1 MTALSLS
8 ADGTTIELTGDLTHE
23 TVPSLY
29 RSMTETI
36 TPATRDRIRR
46 IGCSKIGRSDSAG
59 VALIE
64 LIRERVGSHVEIEG
78 APEGMR
84 DTLSLFTSH
93 DADEGAKASAAP
105 PRLLARSKERLRG
118 AAGGLS
124 GYIRVAADSMIWAL
138 FDVFGRR
145 QRRRGSFVTQSVRI
159 GVQSIG
165 IIALLSFI
173 IGFIVALQSA
183 AQLRLFG
190 ANIYVVNL
198 LALFV
203 VREMGPLMTAVLVA
217 GRSGSSIA
225 SEIATMK
232 VTEELDALQVMGLS
246 PVRYVVV
253 PKVLAITAVMP
264 VLTMVS
270 MVVAILGGM
279 AISLPY
285 LDLTART
292 FLGQFVD
299 VLSVYDLVTGFSK
312 SVVFAWQIVIVAAYY
327 GFRATGGAEG
337 VGLVTTKS
345 VVASIFSVIVI
356 DVFFSFAY
364 LT

>member
-1 MTALSLS
+1 MAALSLS
-8 ADGTTIELTGDLTHE
+8 ADGTTIQLTGDLTQE
-23 TVPSLY
+23 TVPALY
-29 RSMTETI
+29 RSMTETL
-36 TPATRDRIRR
+36 TSAHRDRIRR
-46 IGCSKIGRSDSAG
+46 IGCSGIEGSDSAG

-84 DTLSLFTSH
+84 DTLSLFTSR
-93 DADEGAKASAAP
+93 DEGAKAGTE
-105 PRLLARSKERLRG
+105 PRPLLARSRQRLRG
-118 AAGGLS
+118 AAGGITD
-124 GYIRVAADSMIWAL
+124 YIRVAADSMVWAL
-138 FDVFGRR
+138 FDLFGHR

-165 IIALLSFI
+165 IIGLLSFI
-173 IGFIVALQSA
+173 LGFIVALQSA
-183 AQLRLFG
+183 AQLRIFG

-203 VREMGPLMTAVLVA
+203 VREMGPLMTAVIVA

-292 FLGQFVD
+292 FVGQFVD
-299 VLSVYDLVTGFSK
+299 VLSLYDLVTGFSK

>member
-1 MTALSLS
+1 MATLSIRPDETTLALS
-8 ADGTTIELTGDLTHE
+8 GQLTHR
-23 TVPSLY
+23 TVPELY
-29 RSMTETI
+29 RRLSELGFESVS
-36 TPATRDRIRR
+36 RID
-46 IGCSKIGRSDSAG
+46 CSGVESADSAG
-59 VALIE
+59 IAFIE
-64 LIRERVGSHVEIEG
+64 VVRERVAARAPVEGLSAEM
-78 APEGMR
+78 EQ
-84 DTLSLFTSH
+84 TLSLFRWH
-93 DADEGAKASAAP
+93 EQEAVEPAKPQGVLEGVRA
-105 PRLLARSKERLRG
+105 RLRR
-118 AAGGLS
+118 AVS
-124 GYIRVAADSMIWAL
+124 GFRGYVRVAADAMVWAL
-138 FDVFGRR
+138 FDAFRR
-145 QRRRGSFVTQSVRI
+145 GQRRRGSFITQSLRI
-159 GVQSIG
+159 GVESIG

-232 VTEELDALQVMGLS
+232 VTEELDALQVMGLQ

-264 VLTMVS
+264 VLTMIS
-270 MVVAILGGM
+270 MVVAVLGGM
-279 AISLPY
+279 AISIPY

-292 FLGQFVD
+292 FLGQFLE
-299 VLSVYDLVTGFSK
+299 VLSLYDVVTGFTK
-312 SVVFAWQIVIVAAYY
+312 SIVFAWQIVVIAAYY
-327 GFRATGGAEG
+327 GFQATGGAEG
-337 VGLVTTKS
+337 VGLVTTRS
-345 VVASIFSVIVI
+345 VVASIFSVIII

>member
-1 MTALSLS
+1 
-8 ADGTTIELTGDLTHE
+8 
-23 TVPSLY
+23 
-29 RSMTETI
+29 
-36 TPATRDRIRR
+36 
-46 IGCSKIGRSDSAG
+46 
-59 VALIE
+59 
-64 LIRERVGSHVEIEG
+64 
-78 APEGMR
+78 
-84 DTLSLFTSH
+84 
-93 DADEGAKASAAP
+93 
-105 PRLLARSKERLRG
+105 
-118 AAGGLS
+118 
-124 GYIRVAADSMIWAL
+124 MIWAL
-138 FDVFGRR
+138 FDLGRR
-145 QRRRGSFVTQSVRI
+145 GQRRRGSFIVQSVRI
-159 GVQSIG
+159 GVESIG

-232 VTEELDALQVMGLS
+232 VTEELDALQVMGLQ
-246 PVRYVVV
+246 PIRYVVV

-264 VLTMVS
+264 VLTMIS
-270 MVVAILGGM
+270 MIVAVAGGM
-279 AISLPY
+279 AISIPY

-292 FLGQFVD
+292 FIGQFVD
-299 VLSVYDLVTGFSK
+299 VLSLYDLVTGFSK
-312 SVVFAWQIVIVAAYY
+312 SIVFAWQIIIVAAYY
-327 GFRATGGAEG
+327 GFQASGGAEG
-337 VGLVTTKS
+337 VGIVTTKS
-345 VVASIFSVIVI
+345 VVASIFSVIII

>member
-1 MTALSLS
+1 MAALSLS
-8 ADGTTIELTGDLTHE
+8 ADGTTIELTGDLTQE

-29 RSMTETI
+29 RSLTEAI
-36 TPATRDRIRR
+36 TPENRDRIRR
-46 IGCSKIGRSDSAG
+46 IGCSGIEGSDSAG

-78 APEGMR
+78 APSRMK
-84 DTLSLFTSH
+84 DTLSLFTSR
-93 DADEGAKASAAP
+93 DEGPKAEGKAHP
-105 PRLLARSKERLRG
+105 LLARSQERLRG
-118 AAGGLS
+118 AAGGITE
-124 GYIRVAADSMIWAL
+124 YIRVASDSMVWAL
-138 FDVFGRR
+138 FDLFGRR

-173 IGFIVALQSA
+173 LGFIVALQSA

-292 FLGQFVD
+292 FIGQFVD

-312 SVVFAWQIVIVAAYY
+312 SLVFAWQIVIVAAYY

>member
-1 MTALSLS
+1 MAGLSLS
-8 ADGTTIELTGDLTHE
+8 ADKTTIDVSGEITYD
-23 TVPSLY
+23 TVPTLY
-29 RSMTETI
+29 ERFAAMDT
-36 TPATRDRIRR
+36 AAVRR
-46 IGCSKIGRSDSAG
+46 IDCSRIERSDSAG
-59 VALIE
+59 IALIE
-64 LIRERVGSHVEIEG
+64 LMRERAGPQTVVAG
-78 APEGMR
+78 APER
-84 DTLSLFTSH
+84 VERTLELFRSRPEEEPE
-93 DADEGAKASAAP
+93 AAQSAP
-105 PRLLARSKERLRG
+105 LLQRSRARLRG
-118 AAGGLS
+118 AASGLAA
-124 GYIRVAADSMIWAL
+124 YIRVAADSMIWAL
-138 FDVFGRR
+138 FDLFGYG
-145 QRRRGSFVTQSVRI
+145 QRRRGSFVVQSIRI

-203 VREMGPLMTAVLVA
+203 VREMGPLMTAIIVA

-232 VTEELDALQVMGLS
+232 VTEELDALQVMGLQ

-270 MVVAILGGM
+270 MVVAVGGGM
-279 AISLPY
+279 AISIPY
-285 LDLTART
+285 LDLTVRT
-292 FLGQFVD
+292 FMGQLVD
-299 VLSVYDLVTGFSK
+299 VLSLYDVVTGFSK
-312 SVVFAWQIVIVAAYY
+312 SIVFAWQIVIVAAYY
-327 GFRATGGAEG
+327 GFQATGGAEG
-337 VGLVTTKS
+337 VGIVTTKS

-356 DVFFSFAY
+356 DVFFSLAY

>member
-1 MTALSLS
+1 
-8 ADGTTIELTGDLTHE
+8 
-23 TVPSLY
+23 
-29 RSMTETI
+29 
-36 TPATRDRIRR
+36 
-46 IGCSKIGRSDSAG
+46 
-59 VALIE
+59 
-64 LIRERVGSHVEIEG
+64 
-78 APEGMR
+78 
-84 DTLSLFTSH
+84 
-93 DADEGAKASAAP
+93 
-105 PRLLARSKERLRG
+105 
-118 AAGGLS
+118 
-124 GYIRVAADSMIWAL
+124 
-138 FDVFGRR
+138 
-145 QRRRGSFVTQSVRI
+145 
-159 GVQSIG
+159 
-165 IIALLSFI
+165 
-173 IGFIVALQSA
+173 
-183 AQLRLFG
+183 
-190 ANIYVVNL
+190 
-198 LALFV
+198 
-203 VREMGPLMTAVLVA
+203 MTAVLVA

-264 VLTMVS
+264 VLTMIS

-292 FLGQFVD
+292 FIGQFVD
-299 VLSVYDLVTGFSK
+299 VLSLYDLVTGFSK
-312 SVVFAWQIVIVAAYY
+312 SIVFAWQIVIVAAYY

>member
-1 MTALSLS
+1 MA
-8 ADGTTIELTGDLTHE
+8 ELTLRSDGRTIDLAGELTHD
-23 TVPSLY
+23 TVPGLY
-29 RSMTETI
+29 ARLAGMPLGGVS
-36 TPATRDRIRR
+36 RIECSR
-46 IGCSKIGRSDSAG
+46 IEKSDSAG
-59 VALIE
+59 IALIE
-64 LIRERVGSHVEIEG
+64 LIRERTGGEPQIVG
-78 APEGMR
+78 APER
-84 DTLSLFTSH
+84 VERTLSLF
-93 DADEGAKASAAP
+93 ASTEETAGTDGERR
-105 PRLLARSKERLRG
+105 RLLERSRERLRG
-118 AAGGLS
+118 AAAGFA
-124 GYIRVAADSMIWAL
+124 GYIRVAADSMVWAI
-138 FDVFGRR
+138 FDLARR
-145 QRRRGSFVTQSVRI
+145 GQRRRGSFVVQSVRI
-159 GVQSIG
+159 GVESIG

-232 VTEELDALQVMGLS
+232 VTEELDALKVMGLQ

-264 VLTMVS
+264 VLTMIS
-270 MVVAILGGM
+270 MVVAVAGGM
-279 AISLPY
+279 AISIPY
-285 LDLTART
+285 LDLTPRT
-292 FLGQFVD
+292 FIGQFVD
-299 VLSVYDLVTGFSK
+299 VLSLYDLVTGFSK
-312 SVVFAWQIVIVAAYY
+312 SIVFAWQIIIVAAYY
-327 GFRATGGAEG
+327 GFQASGGAEG
-337 VGLVTTKS
+337 VGIVTTKS

>member
-1 MTALSLS
+1 MAALSLS
-8 ADGTTIELTGDLTHE
+8 ADGTTIELVGDLTQE

-29 RSMTETI
+29 RSMTETV
-36 TPATRDRIRR
+36 TPENRDRIRR
-46 IGCSKIGRSDSAG
+46 IGCSGIEGSDSAG
-59 VALIE
+59 IALIE
-64 LIRERVGSHVEIEG
+64 LIRERVGSHVEIDG

-84 DTLSLFTSH
+84 DTLSLFASR
-93 DADEGAKASAAP
+93 DEGQQAGGAP
-105 PRLLARSKERLRG
+105 RPLLARSRERLRG
-118 AAGGLS
+118 AAGGIT

-138 FDVFGRR
+138 FDLFGRR

-203 VREMGPLMTAVLVA
+203 IREMGPLMTAVLVA

-264 VLTMVS
+264 VLTMIS

-292 FLGQFVD
+292 FIGQFVD
-299 VLSVYDLVTGFSK
+299 VLSLYDLVTGFSK
-312 SVVFAWQIVIVAAYY
+312 SLVFAWQIVIVAAYY

>member
-1 MTALSLS
+1 MAALSLS
-8 ADGTTIELTGDLTHE
+8 ADGTTIELTGDLTQE

-29 RSMTETI
+29 RSMTETV
-36 TPATRDRIRR
+36 TPENRDRIRR
-46 IGCSKIGRSDSAG
+46 IGCSGIEGSDSAG

-84 DTLSLFTSH
+84 DTLSLFTSR
-93 DADEGAKASAAP
+93 DEGQKAGRT
-105 PRLLARSKERLRG
+105 PRPLLARSQERLRG
-118 AAGGLS
+118 AAGGIT
-124 GYIRVAADSMIWAL
+124 GYIRVAADSMVWAL
-138 FDVFGRR
+138 FDLFGRR

-264 VLTMVS
+264 VLTMIS

-292 FLGQFVD
+292 FIGQFVD
-299 VLSVYDLVTGFSK
+299 VLSLYDLVTGFSK
-312 SVVFAWQIVIVAAYY
+312 SLVFAWQIVIVAAYY
-327 GFRATGGAEG
+327 GFRASGGAEG

>member
-1 MTALSLS
+1 MAALSLS
-8 ADGTTIELTGDLTHE
+8 ADGTTIELTGDLTQE

-36 TPATRDRIRR
+36 TPENRDRIRR
-46 IGCSKIGRSDSAG
+46 VGCSGIEGSDSAG
-59 VALIE
+59 IALIE
-64 LIRERVGSHVEIEG
+64 LIRERVGSQVEIEG
-78 APEGMR
+78 APEGMK
-84 DTLSLFTSH
+84 DTLSLFTSR
-93 DADEGAKASAAP
+93 DEGQKAGRSARP
-105 PRLLARSKERLRG
+105 LLARSRERLRG
-118 AAGGLS
+118 AAGGIT

-264 VLTMVS
+264 VLTMIS

-292 FLGQFVD
+292 FIGQFVD
-299 VLSVYDLVTGFSK
+299 VLSLYDLVTGFSK
-312 SVVFAWQIVIVAAYY
+312 SLVFAWQIVIVAAYY

>member
-1 MTALSLS
+1 MAGLSLS
-8 ADGTTIELTGDLTHE
+8 TDGTSVELTGDLTQE
-23 TVPSLY
+23 SVPALY
-29 RSMTETI
+29 RTMIKTI
-36 TPATRDRIRR
+36 TPANRDRIRR
-46 IGCSKIGRSDSAG
+46 IGCSRIEGSDSAG

-64 LIRERVGSHVEIEG
+64 LIRERVGAHVEVEG
-78 APEGMR
+78 APESVL
-84 DTLSLFTSH
+84 DALSLFTSREEH
-93 DADEGAKASAAP
+93 REAGGRRR
-105 PRLLARSKERLRG
+105 RLLARPRERLRG
-118 AAGGLS
+118 AAGGIR
-124 GYIRVAADSMIWAL
+124 GYIRVAADSMVWAL

-203 VREMGPLMTAVLVA
+203 VREMGPLMTAVIVA

-264 VLTMVS
+264 VLTMIS
-270 MVVAILGGM
+270 MAVAILGGM

-292 FLGQFVD
+292 FMGQFVD
-299 VLSVYDLVTGFSK
+299 VLSLYDLVTGFSK

-337 VGLVTTKS
+337 VGIVTTKS

>member
-1 MTALSLS
+1 MSTATVTVNDATLSVS
-8 ADGTTIELTGDLTHE
+8 GVVTHE
-23 TVPSLY
+23 TVPQLYARMRDLSLDAV
-29 RSMTETI
+29 REIDCSSVAET
-36 TPATRDRIRR
+36 
-46 IGCSKIGRSDSAG
+46 DSAG
-59 VALIE
+59 IAFIEVLSERAGPGVSVSGLSDRVRKTLALFSGGAPQSTSERARPGLIE
-64 LIRERVGSHVEIEG
+64 RVRSRVSGG
-78 APEGMR
+78 A
-84 DTLSLFTSH
+84 
-93 DADEGAKASAAP
+93 
-105 PRLLARSKERLRG
+105 
-118 AAGGLS
+118 S
-124 GYIRVAADSMIWAL
+124 GFRAFFSVAADSMIWSLLDA
-138 FDVFGRR
+138 FRR
-145 QRRRGSFVTQSVRI
+145 GQRRKGSFVKQSVRI
-159 GVQSIG
+159 GVESIG
-165 IIALLSFI
+165 IIGLLSFI

-203 VREMGPLMTAVLVA
+203 VREMGPLLTAVLVA

-232 VTEELDALQVMGLS
+232 VTEELDALQVMGLQ
-246 PVRYVVV
+246 PIRYVVV

-264 VLTMVS
+264 VLTMIS
-270 MVVAILGGM
+270 MAVAVLGGM

-292 FLGQFVD
+292 FLGQFVE
-299 VLSVYDLVTGFSK
+299 VLSPYDLLTGFSK
-312 SVVFAWQIVIVAAYY
+312 SVVFAWAIVVIAAYY
-327 GFRATGGAEG
+327 GFQAKGGAEG

-345 VVASIFSVIVI
+345 VVASIFSAIII